1 MKEVFFTGKCDG
13 IGISHVARDCDLTE
27 TIGFYKNEYQI
38 YYILDGERFFYQGSK
53 SYRMD
58 RGTLSFIDKRQIPF
72 TNVIGGKYH
81 ERILIEVDEKWLV
94 SMGKA
99 MELDLI
105 GFFTNYHGV
114 YRLEGKHLA
123 AVEKKL
129 KKMEEV
135 MVQKRSCAPAEVKNL
150 LISVIVSM
158 LYGAGTRCEEYNMPN
173 GKMLRYAKAR
183 EIIQYIM
190 EHYSEVYGL
199 EDLAGIFYMDK
210 SYLSRIFKE
219 VTNFTVNEFINCQR
233 IGHARD
239 MLLDESLSMEEISQR
254 LGYERLSYFDRVFK
268 KYVGMSPLQYRKSK
282 RRKNEDEE
290 NQSI

>member
-1 MKEVFFTGKCDG
+1 
-13 IGISHVARDCDLTE
+13 
-27 TIGFYKNEYQI
+27 
-38 YYILDGERFFYQGSK
+38 
-53 SYRMD
+53 
-58 RGTLSFIDKRQIPF
+58 
-72 TNVIGGKYH
+72 
-81 ERILIEVDEKWLV
+81 
-94 SMGKA
+94 
-99 MELDLI
+99 MEQ
-105 GFFTNYHGV
+105 
-114 YRLEGKHLA
+114 
-123 AVEKKL
+123 KL

-135 MVQKRSCAPAEVKNL
+135 MGQKRAFASAEVKNL
-150 LISVIVSM
+150 LISIIISM
-158 LYGAGTRCEEYNMPN
+158 LYGAGTRCAEYHMPN

-239 MLLDESLSMEEISQR
+239 MLLDESLSMEEISQK

-282 RRKNEDEE
+282 RKKNEDEE

>member
-1 MKEVFFTGKCDG
+1 
-13 IGISHVARDCDLTE
+13 
-27 TIGFYKNEYQI
+27 
-38 YYILDGERFFYQGSK
+38 
-53 SYRMD
+53 
-58 RGTLSFIDKRQIPF
+58 
-72 TNVIGGKYH
+72 
-81 ERILIEVDEKWLV
+81 
-94 SMGKA
+94 MGKA

-105 GFFTNYHGV
+105 GFFANYHGV

-135 MVQKRSCAPAEVKNL
+135 MGQKRAFASAEVKNL
-150 LISVIVSM
+150 LISIIISM
-158 LYGAGTRCEEYNMPN
+158 LYGAGTRCAEYHMPN

-239 MLLDESLSMEEISQR
+239 MLLDESLSMEEISQK

-282 RRKNEDEE
+282 RKKNEDEE

>member
-1 MKEVFFTGKCDG
+1 
-13 IGISHVARDCDLTE
+13 
-27 TIGFYKNEYQI
+27 
-38 YYILDGERFFYQGSK
+38 
-53 SYRMD
+53 
-58 RGTLSFIDKRQIPF
+58 
-72 TNVIGGKYH
+72 
-81 ERILIEVDEKWLV
+81 
-94 SMGKA
+94 

-158 LYGAGTRCEEYNMPN
+158 LYGAGTKCEEYNMPN

-282 RRKNEDEE
+282 RKKNEDEE

>member
-1 MKEVFFTGKCDG
+1 M
-13 IGISHVARDCDLTE
+13 
-27 TIGFYKNEYQI
+27 
-38 YYILDGERFFYQGSK
+38 
-53 SYRMD
+53 
-58 RGTLSFIDKRQIPF
+58 
-72 TNVIGGKYH
+72 
-81 ERILIEVDEKWLV
+81 IEVDEKWLV

-105 GFFTNYHGV
+105 GFFANYHGV

-135 MVQKRSCAPAEVKNL
+135 MGQKRAFASAEVKNL
-150 LISVIVSM
+150 LISIIISM
-158 LYGAGTRCEEYNMPN
+158 LYGAGTRCAEYHMPN

-239 MLLDESLSMEEISQR
+239 MLLDESLSMEEISQK

-282 RRKNEDEE
+282 RKRNEDEE

>member
-1 MKEVFFTGKCDG
+1 M
-13 IGISHVARDCDLTE
+13 
-27 TIGFYKNEYQI
+27 
-38 YYILDGERFFYQGSK
+38 
-53 SYRMD
+53 
-58 RGTLSFIDKRQIPF
+58 
-72 TNVIGGKYH
+72 
-81 ERILIEVDEKWLV
+81 DEKWLV

-105 GFFTNYHGV
+105 GFFANYHGV

-135 MVQKRSCAPAEVKNL
+135 MGQKRAFASAEVKNL
-150 LISVIVSM
+150 LISIIISM
-158 LYGAGTRCEEYNMPN
+158 LYGAGTRCAEYHMPN

-239 MLLDESLSMEEISQR
+239 MLLDESLSMEEISQK

-282 RRKNEDEE
+282 RKKNEDEE

>member
-1 MKEVFFTGKCDG
+1 
-13 IGISHVARDCDLTE
+13 
-27 TIGFYKNEYQI
+27 
-38 YYILDGERFFYQGSK
+38 
-53 SYRMD
+53 
-58 RGTLSFIDKRQIPF
+58 
-72 TNVIGGKYH
+72 
-81 ERILIEVDEKWLV
+81 
-94 SMGKA
+94 
-99 MELDLI
+99 
-105 GFFTNYHGV
+105 
-114 YRLEGKHLA
+114 
-123 AVEKKL
+123 
-129 KKMEEV
+129 
-135 MVQKRSCAPAEVKNL
+135 
-150 LISVIVSM
+150 
-158 LYGAGTRCEEYNMPN
+158 MPN

-282 RRKNEDEE
+282 RKKNEDEE

>member
-58 RGTLSFIDKRQIPF
+58 RGTLTFIDKRQIPF

-173 GKMLRYAKAR
+173 GKMLRYAKGDNP
-183 EIIQYIM
+183 
-190 EHYSEVYGL
+190 VYYGALLGGL
-199 EDLAGIFYMDK
+199 RTGGSGWNLLHGQKLFKPDL
-210 SYLSRIFKE
+210 
-219 VTNFTVNEFINCQR
+219 QR
-233 IGHARD
+233 GD
-239 MLLDESLSMEEISQR
+239 
-254 LGYERLSYFDRVFK
+254 
-268 KYVGMSPLQYRKSK
+268 
-282 RRKNEDEE
+282 
-290 NQSI
+290 

>member
-1 MKEVFFTGKCDG
+1 
-13 IGISHVARDCDLTE
+13 
-27 TIGFYKNEYQI
+27 
-38 YYILDGERFFYQGSK
+38 
-53 SYRMD
+53 
-58 RGTLSFIDKRQIPF
+58 
-72 TNVIGGKYH
+72 
-81 ERILIEVDEKWLV
+81 
-94 SMGKA
+94 MGKA

-105 GFFTNYHGV
+105 GFFANYHGV

-135 MVQKRSCAPAEVKNL
+135 MGQKRAFASAEVKNL
-150 LISVIVSM
+150 LISIIISM
-158 LYGAGTRCEEYNMPN
+158 LYGAGTRCAEYHMPN

-239 MLLDESLSMEEISQR
+239 MLLDESLSMEEISQK

-268 KYVGMSPLQYRKSK
+268 KYVGISPQEYR
-282 RRKNEDEE
+282 
-290 NQSI
+290 NQ

>member
-58 RGTLSFIDKRQIPF
+58 RGTLTFIDKRQIPF

-105 GFFTNYHGV
+105 GFLQIIMAFTGW
-114 YRLEGKHLA
+114 
-123 AVEKKL
+123 
-129 KKMEEV
+129 
-135 MVQKRSCAPAEVKNL
+135 
-150 LISVIVSM
+150 
-158 LYGAGTRCEEYNMPN
+158 
-173 GKMLRYAKAR
+173 
-183 EIIQYIM
+183 
-190 EHYSEVYGL
+190 
-199 EDLAGIFYMDK
+199 
-210 SYLSRIFKE
+210 KE
-219 VTNFTVNEFINCQR
+219 SIWR
-233 IGHARD
+233 RW
-239 MLLDESLSMEEISQR
+239 
-254 LGYERLSYFDRVFK
+254 
-268 KYVGMSPLQYRKSK
+268 RKSLRRWK
-282 RRKNEDEE
+282 R
-290 NQSI
+290 

>member
-1 MKEVFFTGKCDG
+1 M
-13 IGISHVARDCDLTE
+13 
-27 TIGFYKNEYQI
+27 
-38 YYILDGERFFYQGSK
+38 
-53 SYRMD
+53 
-58 RGTLSFIDKRQIPF
+58 
-72 TNVIGGKYH
+72 IGGKYH

-105 GFFTNYHGV
+105 GFFANYHGV

-135 MVQKRSCAPAEVKNL
+135 MGQKRAFASAEVKNL
-150 LISVIVSM
+150 LISIIISM
-158 LYGAGTRCEEYNMPN
+158 LYGAGTRCAEYHMPN

-199 EDLAGIFYMDK
+199 EDLAGIFYMD
-210 SYLSRIFKE
+210 FKE

-239 MLLDESLSMEEISQR
+239 MLLDESLSMEEISQK

-282 RRKNEDEE
+282 RKKNEDEE